1 MKLPNFK
8 LAGWFIWL
16 MLCIVGGILIGAL
29 HVNIVPYQKLAA
41 SFLAPSA
48 GDPNAGFG
56 FLRMLPGFGKLAQV
70 LGFVSAYVI
79 GAFAYALV
87 QFLELAPNL
96 IHRSPKT
103 LKGLLASSGGQKYAL
118 KEGDKG
124 TVKRIKKS
132 LNQGLVW
139 ALAHLEVI
147 KSIAYIFDAFICFI
161 AYPFIKELAGVGDFF
176 GVFFTGQWNRI
187 DWQNLLL
194 FAITVYGV
202 ESLLKLIWALQ
213 DLEKAS
219 RSQQQQD

>member
-1 MKLPNFK
+1 MRIPMFK
-8 LAGWFIWL
+8 PARWVIWT

-48 GDPNAGFG
+48 GDPNSGFG
-56 FLRMLPGFGKLAQV
+56 FLRMLPGFGGLAAA
-70 LGFVSAYVI
+70 LGLVSAYII

-96 IHRSPKT
+96 IHRSPRI
-103 LKGLLASSGGQKYAL
+103 LKGLLASSGGQKYAP
-118 KEGDKG
+118 KDGDKG

-132 LNQGLVW
+132 LGQGLIW
-139 ALAHLEVI
+139 ALAHLEAI
-147 KSIAYIFDAFICFI
+147 KSLSYVFDAFICFI
-161 AYPFIKELAGVGDFF
+161 AYPFIKDLTSVGDFF
-176 GVFFTGQWNRI
+176 GVFLTGQWNRI

-202 ESLLKLIWALQ
+202 EFLLKLIWALQ
-213 DLEKAS
+213 DVEKAS
-219 RSQQQQD
+219 RTQQD